1 MERYLPYEE
10 RDLLRQVA
18 EGNEIA
24 FRRLYDY
31 YKDPVYSFALGITRS
46 VPIAKEIV
54 QESFI
59 KLWLHRDT
67 LQHIQQFESWFFV
80 ICRNLCYDA
89 LRKLALDYKIR
100 LAHEK
105 EVEQHVVTADEI
117 AINRENRELIHAAIN
132 QLPEQQRR
140 VYMLSREA
148 GLTYEEIAVE
158 LHISRNTV
166 KEHLRRA
173 VAAIKTYLEMRLM
186 TLIVLMTFH
195 SPLP

>member
-10 RDLLRQVA
+10 KDLLRQVA
-18 EGNEIA
+18 EGNEVA
-24 FRRLYDY
+24 FRQLYDR
-31 YKDPVYSFALGITRS
+31 YKNQAYSFALGITRS
-46 VPIAKEIV
+46 TQVAKEIV

-59 KLWLHRDT
+59 KLWLHRKA
-67 LQHIQQFESWFFV
+67 LQNIKQFESWFFV

-89 LRKLALDYKIR
+89 LRKMALDYKIR
-100 LAHEK
+100 LVYEK
-105 EVEQHVVTADEI
+105 QAEYQVITADEI
-117 AINRENRELIHAAIN
+117 VIDRENRELIHAAIS

-158 LHISRNTV
+158 LNISRNTV

-173 VAAIKTYLEMRLM
+173 VAAIKAYLEMRLAVII
-186 TLIVLMTFH
+186 TLLAL
-195 SPLP
+195 PLP